1 MNTGIRYDRTLAH
14 CICRLRED
22 VSATFGRDAEWDE
35 MPASGVFEF
44 LNRFVNAGNDNDVSE
59 ARALHLL
66 PEFTKGGLKR
76 EL

>member
-1 MNTGIRYDRTLAH
+1 
-14 CICRLRED
+14 
-22 VSATFGRDAEWDE
+22 